1 VIDVVYA
8 LLLVAAFLL
17 VSVLG
22 GLTAYRL
29 YKRQG

>member
-8 LLLVAAFLL
+8 LLLVAAFLF

-29 YKRQG
+29 YKGQG

>member
-22 GLTAYRL
+22 GLTVHRL
-29 YKRQG
+29 YKGQD